1 MLQNHSARA
10 LLPLPKFRYLMLPL
24 AMALTVAGCGNYQ
37 RSANDQ
43 VMAESMPT
51 PMPAP
56 IMEAATADMAMA
68 RMATSQKML
77 GAVMP
82 PSSPQ
87 VSAENYQKTAEN
99 EVKSVVQQA
108 ISTLSLDVDT
118 GSYANVRRFIR
129 QGQLPPADAVR
140 IEELLNYFPYADAAP
155 SGRHPFAVS
164 TELATSPWTADNLLL
179 RIGVKAVDVSAAQQP
194 PANLVFLVD
203 VSGSMNSP
211 DKLPLAQAS
220 LRLLTQQL
228 RPQDRVSMI
237 VYAGRTAVELPSTSG
252 REKAKILAAIDRL
265 TAGGSTAG
273 EAALKLAYQEA
284 EANMIKGGINRIL
297 LMTDG
302 DFNVGVSDIDEIKAI
317 IEKARDRG
325 VSLSSFGFGQG
336 NYNEHLMEQVA
347 NVGNGNYSYID
358 SIEESQK
365 VLGEELASTFN
376 TVAKDV
382 KLQVEFNPAVVKEW
396 RLIGYE
402 NRVLNE
408 QDFKNDKIDAAEIGA
423 GKSVVALYEITPVG
437 KTGLLADRRYG
448 DKTAQS
454 TGKHTELA
462 FLRTRYKQ
470 PNGDTSTEFSVPIP
484 AQVTRQPST
493 DLMFS
498 AAVAG
503 YGQLLKNSK
512 YRGKWSYA
520 QSAELAQ
527 YGLGTDQ
534 KGYRADFIKLV
545 KLTDTVAKSG
555 QVQAD

>member
-1 MLQNHSARA
+1 MLQKHSARA
-10 LLPLPKFRYLMLPL
+10 LKSLPKPHYVLLPL
-24 AMALTVAGCGNYQ
+24 AMALTMAGCGNYKQ
-37 RSANDQ
+37 AANEQ
-43 VMAESMPT
+43 VMAE

-56 IMEAATADMAMA
+56 IMAAASADMAM
-68 RMATSQKML
+68 SQKMV
-77 GAVMP
+77 GRVMP
-82 PSSPQ
+82 PTSPPASQ
-87 VSAENYQKTAEN
+87 ENYQKNAEN
-99 EVKSVVQQA
+99 EVKSAAQQA

-129 QGQLPPADAVR
+129 QGQLPPTDAVR
-140 IEELLNYFPYADAAP
+140 IEELLNYFPYADATP
-155 SGRHPFAVS
+155 NRQHPFAVS

-179 RIGVKAVDVSAAQQP
+179 RVGVKAVDVSAAEQP

-252 REKAKILAAIDRL
+252 NEKAKILAAIDRL

-297 LMTDG
+297 MMTDG
-302 DFNVGVSDIDEIKAI
+302 DFNVGISNIDDIKAM
-317 IEKARDRG
+317 IEKSRDRG
-325 VSLSSFGFGQG
+325 VSLSTFGFGQG
-336 NYNEHLMEQVA
+336 NYNESLMEQVSS
-347 NVGNGNYSYID
+347 VGNGNYSYID

-365 VLGEELASTFN
+365 VLGEELTSTFN

-408 QDFKNDKIDAAEIGA
+408 QDFKNDKVDAAEIGA

-437 KTGLLADRRYG
+437 NTGLLADRRYG
-448 DKTAQS
+448 DKTAAP
-454 TGKHTELA
+454 TGKNNELA

-470 PNGDTSTEFSVPIP
+470 PNGNTSTEFSVAIP
-484 AQVTRQPST
+484 AQVTRQPSA

-498 AAVAG
+498 AAVVG

-512 YRGKWSYA
+512 YSGQWSYA

-527 YGLGTDQ
+527 HGLGTDQ

-555 QVQAD
+555 QVKAD

>member
-1 MLQNHSARA
+1 MLPNQ
-10 LLPLPKFRYLMLPL
+10 PKTVQHTSLTPRHLILPL
-24 AMALTVAGCGNYQ
+24 AIALVMSGCG
-37 RSANDQ
+37 RHPESLKDQ
-43 VMAESMPT
+43 AMME

-56 IMEAATADMAMA
+56 APVMEAASADMFAS
-68 RMATSQKML
+68 RMAVGHAMPPTSPPTSQ
-77 GAVMP
+77 
-82 PSSPQ
+82 
-87 VSAENYQKTAEN
+87 ENYQKLEEN
-99 EVKSVVQQA
+99 EVKSTAQQA

-118 GSYANVRRFIR
+118 GSYANVRRMIR

-155 SGRHPFAVS
+155 TKQHPFAVS
-164 TELATSPWTADNLLL
+164 TELATSPWTPDNLLL
-179 RIGVKAVDVSAAQQP
+179 RVGVKAVDVSAAKQP

-203 VSGSMNSP
+203 VSGSMDSP

-252 REKAKILAAIDRL
+252 SEKAKILAAIDRL

-302 DFNVGVSDIDEIKAI
+302 DFNVGISDIDDIKAM

-325 VSLSSFGFGQG
+325 VSLSTFGFGQG

-408 QDFKNDKIDAAEIGA
+408 QDFKNDKVDAAEIGA
-423 GKSVVALYEITPVG
+423 GKSVVALYELTPVG
-437 KTGLLADRRYG
+437 KTGLLADRRYAEG
-448 DKTAQS
+448 AATAA
-454 TGKHTELA
+454 TKNNELA

-470 PNGDTSTEFSVPIP
+470 PNGETSTEFAVPISV
-484 AQVTRQPST
+484 QVTRQPST
-493 DLMFS
+493 DLMFA

-512 YRGKWSYA
+512 YRGQWSYA

-527 YGLGTDQ
+527 QGLGADRG
-534 KGYRADFIKLV
+534 GYRADFVKLV
-545 KLTDTVAKSG
+545 KLTDSVAQSSS
-555 QVQAD
+555 VQPN